1 MYNPNYLMMTAGPTM
16 VRKNVMEKKDLNFLE
31 IQNR

>member
-16 VRKNVMEKKDLNFLE
+16 VRKNVMEKDLNFLE
-31 IQNR
+31 IQI